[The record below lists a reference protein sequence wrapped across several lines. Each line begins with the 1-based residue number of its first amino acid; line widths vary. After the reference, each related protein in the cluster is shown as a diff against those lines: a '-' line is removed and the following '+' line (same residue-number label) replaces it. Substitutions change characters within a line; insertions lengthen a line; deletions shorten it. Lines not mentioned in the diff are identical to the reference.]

1 MLQIEE
7 VVKRYGDQTVV
18 NRVSATVDDGEI
30 FALLGP
36 NGAGKTTLIRMITD
50 IIKPD
55 SGSIRLDGISTG
67 GEGRRGLSYLPEER
81 GLYRRVRLVEALAY
95 YGELKGMSPSGARAG
110 AMALIERV
118 GLSEYALKQVQTLS
132 KGMQQKIQ
140 LCTALIGEPRLLILD
155 EPFSGLD
162 PLNVQLFEEMIA
174 ERRKAGTTVLLSTHQ
189 MNKVEELCDRAL
201 MINHGHMVLYG
212 AVRDLRKRYADH
224 AVVVSGGPV
233 PDGIPGV
240 RSRDHLNGDVK
251 LTLESGTTPAAVLR
265 ALLDRNVTVES
276 FSLAAPPLEDIFIKV
291 VREGIGLDQGR
302 SGAPTV
308 DEPVGAGVGR

>member
-1 MLQIEE
+1 
-7 VVKRYGDQTVV
+7 
-18 NRVSATVDDGEI
+18 
-30 FALLGP
+30 
-36 NGAGKTTLIRMITD
+36 
-50 IIKPD
+50 
-55 SGSIRLDGISTG
+55 
-67 GEGRRGLSYLPEER
+67 
-81 GLYRRVRLVEALAY
+81 
-95 YGELKGMSPSGARAG
+95 
-110 AMALIERV
+110 
-118 GLSEYALKQVQTLS
+118 
-132 KGMQQKIQ
+132 MQQKIQ
-140 LCTALIGEPRLLILD
+140 LCTALIGDPRLLILD

-212 AVRDLRKRYADH
+212 AVRDLRRRYADH
-224 AVVVSGGPV
+224 AVVVSGGPIPEGV
-233 PDGIPGV
+233 PGV
-240 RSRDHLNGDVK
+240 RSRENVNGEVK
-251 LTLESGTTPAAVLR
+251 LTLESGTTPSAVLR

-302 SGAPTV
+302 SGSPTV